1 LEAPDLIHQGK
12 HLINIAHFSNTDGH
26 SSRQAL
32 KLLPIYI
39 TEVRKGHFTTRL
51 DDLSDFLLPWSHFN
65 LLGMVE
71 ILEILIII
79 FEILQMENTHRKTKL
94 LLGDPSVSL

>member
-1 LEAPDLIHQGK
+1 MVEIPEKFLEAPDLIHQGK

-51 DDLSDFLLPWSHFN
+51 DVFVRLSAT
-65 LLGMVE
+65 MVS
-71 ILEILIII
+71 
-79 FEILQMENTHRKTKL
+79 F
-94 LLGDPSVSL
+94 